1 MTEAT
6 RKREGPTPEQLAQ
19 RARFERLNCDWHTA
33 RAAIDNP
40 DLPKTTSRRWR
51 ALENWTKQNGLS

>member
-19 RARFERLNCDWHTA
+19 RARFEGSIAIGTPHA
-33 RAAIDNP
+33 RP
-40 DLPKTTSRRWR
+40 
-51 ALENWTKQNGLS
+51 